1 LNSNA
6 SRDGTAIA
14 PGLRMIVLALVLL
27 PLLAVPVAGLLLC
40 RRPGLAPAFA
50 LLPAGLFALLLAMP
64 ANSAGSLPWIPTLGI
79 ALAWNLDG
87 LSRLM
92 LLLITGIGA
101 GVFLYAA
108 SYMKGEAKLHRFLA
122 TLSLFMAAM
131 IGAVLADD
139 LITLFVFWEL
149 TSLASFLL
157 IGFKSESPEARR
169 AAQQGLLVTVGG
181 GLALLAGMLLLGSA
195 AGTFRISE
203 ILARPE
209 ALAGH
214 AFTPWIVL
222 LVATGCF
229 AKSAQWPL
237 HFWLPNAMA
246 APTPVSAYLHSA
258 TMVKLGV
265 YLLARLNPAF
275 QEDAFWQSLLVGA
288 GTMTMLTGAVLALRE
303 TDLKR
308 VLAWSTIVALGTLV
322 VLIGLENPLA
332 ATAAVVVLLVHALYK
347 ACLFLVAGIVDH
359 ETGTRDATRLRG
371 LARAMPVTAVV
382 AGLGALSMAGL
393 PPFIGFVAKELLY
406 EAKLGTAGLLPL
418 VALAVNAAMVVVA
431 GIVAARPFL
440 GRPAPTPRAPH
451 DPPLPMLI
459 GPVLLALLGTAFGLM
474 PWLIADALV
483 EPAAAAILGRP
494 TEAKLVLWHGFT
506 IVFYLS
512 LATFAIGI
520 ALYLG
525 WARVQPALAGIE
537 ALDTHGPNRL
547 YARALTALA
556 RIAAWQTRRIQTG
569 SLRFYIS
576 ASLAVTFGGALVALL
591 AEGGLALPPLEPL
604 PGPAHLMLGLLV
616 AAGAVAACALGGIVA
631 QLMAAG
637 LVGFGVGLLFLA
649 LGAPDLAFTQF
660 TVEVIAVVLI
670 LGVLA
675 RLPFR
680 RLDQRRRGE
689 WRRDAA
695 LAGFV
700 GLTGTLILLAVLSVP
715 FDAALPEW
723 MGAAAVPEARGRNVV
738 NVILV
743 DFRALDT
750 LGEIA
755 VLAIAALAAAVLF
768 RRMKTREARS

>member
-1 LNSNA
+1 M
-6 SRDGTAIA
+6 TA
-14 PGLRMIVLALVLL
+14 LALVLL
-27 PLLAVPVAGLLLC
+27 PLLAVPAAGMLLR
-40 RRPGLAPAFA
+40 RRPALAPAFA
-50 LLPAGLFALLLAMP
+50 LLPAGLFVLLVATP
-64 ANSAGSLPWIPTLGI
+64 PGTAGSLPWIPSLGI
-79 ALAWNLDG
+79 ALAWNIDG

-108 SYMKGEAKLHRFLA
+108 AYLKDDPKLHRFLA
-122 TLSLFMAAM
+122 TLGLFMAAM

-157 IGFKSESPEARR
+157 IGFKSEQAEARR

-275 QEDAFWQSLLVGA
+275 QEDPFWQSLLVGA

-308 VLAWSTIVALGTLV
+308 VLAWSTVVALGTLV
-322 VLIGLENPLA
+322 TLIGLENPLA

-406 EAKLGTAGLLPL
+406 EAKLGTAGLLPAT
-418 VALAVNAAMVVVA
+418 ALIVNAAMVVVA
-431 GIVAARPFL
+431 GVVAARPFL
-440 GRPAPTPRAPH
+440 GRRAPTPRAPH
-451 DPPLPMLI
+451 DPSFAMLA

-506 IVFYLS
+506 IVLYLS
-512 LATFAIGI
+512 IATFALGI

-525 WARVQPALAGIE
+525 WARVQPALANIE
-537 ALDTHGPNRL
+537 AFDTHGPNRL
-547 YARALTALA
+547 YARLLNALA
-556 RIAAWQTRRIQTG
+556 RTAAGVTRRIQTG
-569 SLRFYIS
+569 SLRFYIA
-576 ASLAVTFGGALVALL
+576 ASVVITFGGALAVLL
-591 AEGGLALPPLEPL
+591 AEGGLVLPPPGPL
-604 PGPAHLMLGLLV
+604 PGIAPLVLGALIV
-616 AAGAVAACALGGIVA
+616 AGAIAACLLRDVIA

-675 RLPFR
+675 RLAFR
-680 RLDQRRRGE
+680 RPDQRRREE

-695 LAGFV
+695 VAGLV
-700 GLTGTLILLAVLSVP
+700 GVSGALILLAVLSVP
-715 FDAALPEW
+715 FDTSLPDW
-723 MGAAAVPEARGRNVV
+723 MGAAAWPEAKGRNVV

-755 VLAIAALAAAVLF
+755 VLAIAALSAAVLF

>member
-1 LNSNA
+1 MQ
-6 SRDGTAIA
+6 
-14 PGLRMIVLALVLL
+14 PGRGMTTPLPALLL
-27 PLLAVPVAGLLLC
+27 VPSLLAVPLAGLLLA
-40 RRPGLAPAFA
+40 RRPALAAAFA
-50 LLPAGLFALLLAMP
+50 LLPAALFALVLATP
-64 ANSAGSLPWIPTLGI
+64 AAPPASLPWSPSLGV
-79 ALAWNLDG
+79 AFAWHLDG
-87 LSRLM
+87 LARLM

-108 SYMKGEAKLHRFLA
+108 AYLKGDPALNRFVA
-122 TLSLFMAAM
+122 TLALFMAAM

-139 LITLFVFWEL
+139 LITLFVFWEV

-157 IGFKSESPEARR
+157 IGFKAEKAEARK
-169 AAQQGLLVTVGG
+169 AAQQGLLVTAGG
-181 GLALLAGMLLLGSA
+181 GLALLAAMLLLGGV
-195 AGTFRISE
+195 AGTFRISG

-214 AFTPWIVL
+214 PHTPWIIVL
-222 LVATGCF
+222 VVIGCF

-265 YLLARLNPAF
+265 YLLARLNPVF
-275 QEDAFWQSLLVGA
+275 QAEPLWQALLVGA
-288 GTMTMLTGAVLALRE
+288 GAMTMLTGAVLALRE

-308 VLAWSTIVALGTLV
+308 VLAWSTVVALGTLTA
-322 VLIGLENPLA
+322 LIGLEDPLA

-347 ACLFLVAGIVDH
+347 ACLFLVAGIIDR

-371 LARAMPVTAVV
+371 LMRAMPVTAV
-382 AGLGALSMAGL
+382 AAALGALSMAGL

-406 EAKLGTAGLLPL
+406 EAKLGTAGLLPA
-418 VALAVNAAMVVVA
+418 VALVVNAAMVVVA
-431 GIVAARPFL
+431 GVVAARPFL
-440 GRPAPTPRAPH
+440 GRTAPTPRAPR
-451 DPPLPMLI
+451 DPPAALLAAPF
-459 GPVLLALLGTAFGLM
+459 LLALLGIGLGLM
-474 PWLIADALV
+474 PWLIADGLV

-506 IVFYLS
+506 MVFALS
-512 LATFAIGI
+512 LATLAIGL

-525 WARVQPALAGIE
+525 WARVQPALADV
-537 ALDTHGPNRL
+537 AAFDTHGPDRL
-547 YARALTALA
+547 YARALRGLA

-569 SLRFYIS
+569 SLRFYMT
-576 ASLAVTFGGALVALL
+576 ASLLVTFGGALAVLL
-591 AEGGLALPPLEPL
+591 AEDGLALPAMDPL
-604 PGPAHLMLGLLV
+604 PGAHHLVLGALL
-616 AAGAVAACALGGIVA
+616 AAGALAACRLAGILA

-637 LVGFGVGLLFLA
+637 LVGFGIGVLFLA

-675 RLPFR
+675 HMPFR
-680 RLDQRRRGE
+680 APDERRRGQ

-695 LAGFV
+695 LAAFV
-700 GLTGTLILLAVLSVP
+700 GATGTLVLLAVLSVP
-715 FDAALPEW
+715 FDPRLAEW
-723 MGAAAVPEARGRNVV
+723 MGAAAVPEAKGRNVV

-755 VLAIAALAAAVLF
+755 VLAIAALSAAVLF
-768 RRMKTREARS
+768 RRIKREARA

>member
-1 LNSNA
+1 M
-6 SRDGTAIA
+6 TIA
-14 PGLRMIVLALVLL
+14 AMTMPLPGLLL
-27 PLLAVPVAGLLLC
+27 IAPLLAIPLAALLL
-40 RRPGLAPAFA
+40 RGRPALAAGFA
-50 LLPAGLFALLLAMP
+50 LLPAVLFALVLATP
-64 ANSAGSLPWIPTLGI
+64 AGPPESLPWIPSLGVS
-79 ALAWNLDG
+79 LAWHLDG
-87 LSRLM
+87 LARLM

-108 SYMKGEAKLHRFLA
+108 AYLKADPGLNRFLA
-122 TLSLFMAAM
+122 MLALFMAAM

-139 LITLFVFWEL
+139 LIALFVFWEL

-157 IGFKSESPEARR
+157 IGFKAERAEARK

-181 GLALLAGMLLLGSA
+181 GLALLAAMLLLGGV
-195 AGTFRISE
+195 AGTFRISG
-203 ILARPE
+203 IVAR
-209 ALAGH
+209 ADLLSGH
-214 AFTPWIVL
+214 AFTPWIIL
-222 LVATGCF
+222 LVVIGCF

-258 TMVKLGV
+258 TMVKLGI
-265 YLLARLNPAF
+265 YLLARLNPVF
-275 QEDAFWQSLLVGA
+275 QAEPLWQALLVGA
-288 GTMTMLTGAVLALRE
+288 GTMTMLTGAVLSLRE

-308 VLAWSTIVALGTLV
+308 VLAWSTVVALGTLT
-322 VLIGLENPLA
+322 VLIGLEDPLA

-347 ACLFLVAGIVDH
+347 ACLFLVAGIIDH

-371 LARAMPVTAVV
+371 LMRAMPVTAV
-382 AGLGALSMAGL
+382 AAALGALSMAGL

-406 EAKLGTAGLLPL
+406 EAKLGAAGLLPA

-431 GIVAARPFL
+431 GNVAARPFL

-451 DPPLPMLI
+451 DPTAAMLAGPM
-459 GPVLLALLGTAFGLM
+459 LLALLGTAFGLM
-474 PWLIADALV
+474 PWLIADGLV

-494 TEAKLVLWHGFT
+494 TEAKLVLWHGLT
-506 IVFYLS
+506 MVFYLS
-512 LATFAIGI
+512 LATLAVGL

-525 WARVQPALAGIE
+525 WARVQPALAGIS
-537 ALDTHGPNRL
+537 AFDTHGPDRL
-547 YARALTALA
+547 YARALRGLA
-556 RIAAWQTRRIQTG
+556 HLASWQTRHIQTG

-576 ASLAVTFGGALVALL
+576 VSLLVTFGGALAALL
-591 AEGGLALPPLEPL
+591 AGGGLALPAADPQ
-604 PGPAHLMLGLLV
+604 PGAHHLLLGALLV
-616 AAGAVAACALGGIVA
+616 VGALAACRLAGIVA

-637 LVGFGVGLLFLA
+637 LVGFGVGVLFLA

-680 RLDQRRRGE
+680 APDQRRRGQ

-695 LAGFV
+695 LAAFV
-700 GLTGTLILLAVLSVP
+700 GLVGTLVLLAVLSAP
-715 FDAALPEW
+715 FDPQLPEW
-723 MGAAAVPEARGRNVV
+723 MGAAAVPEAKGRNVV

-755 VLAIAALAAAVLF
+755 VLAIAALSAAVLF
-768 RRMKTREARS
+768 RRMKRESRA

>member
-1 LNSNA
+1 MSPAVPFL
-6 SRDGTAIA
+6 
-14 PGLRMIVLALVLL
+14 LLAA
-27 PLLAVPVAGLLLC
+27 PLLAVPLAALVL
-40 RRPGLAPAFA
+40 RRHRALAPALA
-50 LLPAGLFALLLAMP
+50 LLPAALFALLLATPP
-64 ANSAGSLPWIPTLGI
+64 APPGSIPWIPSLGI

-101 GVFLYAA
+101 GVFLYADA
-108 SYMKGEAKLHRFLA
+108 YLKDDPKLHRFLA
-122 TLSLFMAAM
+122 TLALFMAAM

-139 LITLFVFWEL
+139 LIALFVFWEL

-157 IGFKSESPEARR
+157 IGFKSETAEARR

-181 GLALLAGMLLLGSA
+181 GLALLAGMLLLGA
-195 AGTFRISE
+195 TAGTFRISE

-209 ALAGH
+209 ALSGH
-214 AFTPWIVL
+214 PFTPWIVL
-222 LVATGCF
+222 LVAIGCF

-275 QEDAFWQSLLVGA
+275 QEDPFWQSLLVGA

-308 VLAWSTIVALGTLV
+308 VLAWSTVVALGTLV
-322 VLIGLENPLA
+322 TLIGLENPLA

-347 ACLFLVAGIVDH
+347 ACLFLVAGIIDH

-371 LARAMPVTAVV
+371 LFRAMPVTAVV

-406 EAKLGTAGLLPL
+406 EAKLGTAGLLPAA
-418 VALAVNAAMVVVA
+418 ALIVNAAMVVVA
-431 GIVAARPFL
+431 GVVAARPFL
-440 GRPAPTPRAPH
+440 GRPAPMPLAPH
-451 DPPLPMLI
+451 DPPLAMLA
-459 GPVLLALLGTAFGLM
+459 GPVLLAVLGTVFGLM

-483 EPAAAAILGRP
+483 EPAAAAMLGRP

-506 IVFYLS
+506 IVLYLS
-512 LATFAIGI
+512 IATFALGI

-525 WARVQPALAGIE
+525 WTRVQPALANIE
-537 ALDTHGPNRL
+537 ALDTHGPDRL
-547 YARALTALA
+547 YSRALKALA
-556 RIAAWQTRRIQTG
+556 RFAAGLTRRIQTG
-569 SLRFYIS
+569 SLRFYIA
-576 ASLAVTFGGALVALL
+576 ASVLITFGGALAVLV
-591 AEGGLALPPLEPL
+591 AEGGLAIPE
-604 PGPAHLMLGLLV
+604 PGPRPGVAPLLLGALV
-616 AAGAVAACALGGIVA
+616 LAGAVAACLLHNVIA

-675 RLPFR
+675 RIAFR
-680 RLDQRRRGE
+680 TPDQRRRGQ

-695 LAGFV
+695 IAGLV
-700 GLTGTLILLAVLSVP
+700 GVSGTLILLAVLSVP
-715 FDAALPEW
+715 FDTELPDW
-723 MGAAAVPEARGRNVV
+723 MGAASWPEAKGRNVV

-755 VLAIAALAAAVLF
+755 VLAIAALSAAVLF
-768 RRMKTREARS
+768 RRMKAKEARP